1 MHVDAAYFPTLPSVL
16 LKLSLLKIQVFY
28 VYLSFFIM
36 ASESFVIRYYDP
48 FPQRDLFLHVDRRGR
63 QQEVR
68 LLQAP
73 AGEPPLNPARPL
85 LAGHTLLCPVCCDK
99 CVRCESATW
108 FSCGTGDTA
117 LRPLLRGGRRGNVKP
132 QLAPRTSAQ
141 EGEGGRWGRQSKCF
155 Q

>member
-1 MHVDAAYFPTLPSVL
+1 
-16 LKLSLLKIQVFY
+16 
-28 VYLSFFIM
+28 M
-36 ASESFVIRYYDP
+36 ASESFVIRYYDL
-48 FPQRDLFLHVDRRGR
+48 FPQRDLLLHVDRGGR

-99 CVRCESATW
+99 CVRCESAAW
-108 FSCGTGDTA
+108 FSCGTGDTP

-141 EGEGGRWGRQSKCF
+141 GGRRRTLGEAEQMFSMNTET
-155 Q
+155 